1 MEFRIKDLTIQSY
14 RSFEGSWTQFEKQD
28 AQNNAKI
35 KRLFQDLQNGKN
47 NGFYLVSDREFKL
60 YHKSTKEAGAIQY
73 SYGFYKNGELIP
85 CGDIQMHDFS
95 DLLREGYPA
104 GVYRTIA

>member
-1 MEFRIKDLTIQSY
+1 MKLRIKDLTVHSY
-14 RSFEGSWTQFEKQD
+14 RCFDGNWTKYEKLE
-28 AQNNAKI
+28 AHNEAIMKT
-35 KRLFQDLQNGKN
+35 LFKGLQTGTI
-47 NGFYLVSDREFKL
+47 NGFYLVSDKEFKL

-73 SYGFYKNGELIP
+73 SYGFYKDGELIP